1 MNQVFYCG
9 NLCLGRDLGAD
20 AFPLSASSRA
30 EGAWIAGNR
39 VVRLIS
45 AEGHVAGHPLFSY
58 TDCNQVERGALLKLL
73 MEKRVAHVLPI
84 NRICTCAFETP
95 LLSGEPLRDFGFGP
109 DSNRL
114 THPQNRRPVWDPQAL
129 QVLLGELACA
139 LASLHEIGIAHGDPA
154 LMNAFVAE
162 QEGVKK
168 AVWLDLNSVRPA
180 TEENRA
186 LDTACFIELCLWPSL
201 LEARAYSSTL
211 FSELA
216 HTAAS
221 APDVLPR
228 LGQVLATDYSDY
240 QSGDLRSA
248 LLQVLR
254 QASQTHRADR
264 FGQVH
269 RALRACV
276 SATYFLDQ
284 AVSDQNARFFQS
296 LLAAERTRHGLVEEE
311 IARTQYLRFHEEL
324 RVANAAVEE
333 LRDWAKQLQEAV
345 QYHER
350 QAEGAKQ
357 HAAYL
362 AAEVDRLRNSKI

>member
-1 MNQVFYCG
+1 MNEVFYCG
-9 NLCLGRDLGAD
+9 NLCLGRDLGAE

-45 AEGHVAGHPLFSY
+45 AEGHAAGHPLFSN
-58 TDCNQVERGALLKLL
+58 TDCNQVERAALLKLL
-73 MEKRVAHVLPI
+73 MEKRVAHVLPV

-109 DSNRL
+109 DANRL
-114 THPQNRRPVWDPQAL
+114 TNPQNRRPVWDPQAL
-129 QVLLGELACA
+129 QVFLGELAGA

-154 LMNAFVAE
+154 LMNAFVADE
-162 QEGVKK
+162 GGVKQ
-168 AVWLDLNSVRPA
+168 AVWLDLNTVRPA

-186 LDTACFIELCLWPSL
+186 LDTAGFIELCLWPCL
-201 LEARAYSSTL
+201 LEARAYSPTL
-211 FSELA
+211 FADLV
-216 HTAAS
+216 TAAC
-221 APDVLPR
+221 APDVLPQ
-228 LGQVLATDYSDY
+228 LGQVLAIHYSDY
-240 QSGDLRSA
+240 QAGDLRAA

-254 QASQTHRADR
+254 QASQTHRADL

-269 RALRACV
+269 RAVRACV
-276 SATYFLDQ
+276 AATYFLDQ
-284 AVSDQNARFFQS
+284 SISDQNARFFQS
-296 LLAAERTRHGLVEEE
+296 LLTAERTRHGLVEEE

-333 LRDWAKQLQEAV
+333 LRDWSKQLQEAV

-357 HAAYL
+357 QVADL
-362 AAEVDRLRNSKI
+362 AAEVDRLRNPEI